1 MLTLT
6 MAQLAALKRMG
17 VPNTLK
23 RRCIIATTMLLGVA
37 GEVPVPIL
45 CKMQALQRVTADNS
59 EA

>member
-1 MLTLT
+1 MG
-6 MAQLAALKRMG
+6 QLAALKRMG
-17 VPNTLK
+17 VPNTLADK

-37 GEVPVPIL
+37 GEAPVPIL